1 MKQVTTNVPAPN
13 NDAKTIKKTAAKV
26 NNAYTGCLYTIVA
39 PSGAGK
45 SSLVAALREKDPTIR
60 LSIST
65 TTRPARPGEVSGRE
79 YYFVS
84 REKFEELSL
93 ASEFLEQAEVYG
105 NLYGTSKRWI
115 ESTRAAGEDVLLEID
130 WQGARQVKK
139 IFPDMSFIYI
149 LPPSIDVLR
158 ERLVTRGKDTPAVIE
173 RRLAAAREDLRH
185 VRQADYVIINEDFSA
200 ALADLQAVTRALR
213 LTAVRQLKR
222 YAHLIS

>member
-1 MKQVTTNVPAPN
+1 MTTKEKSP
-13 NDAKTIKKTAAKV
+13 DKTGHNKNGTYK
-26 NNAYTGCLYTIVA
+26 GCLYTIVA

-45 SSLVAALREKDPTIR
+45 SSLVAALREKDPAIR

-65 TTRPARPGEVSGRE
+65 TTRPARPGEISGRE

-84 REKFEELSL
+84 REKFEELSH
-93 ASEFLEQAEVYG
+93 AGEFLEQAEVYG
-105 NLYGTSKRWI
+105 NLYGTSKHWI
-115 ESTRAAGEDVLLEID
+115 EATRAAGEDVLLEID
-130 WQGARQVKK
+130 WQGARQVKR

-158 ERLVTRGKDTPAVIE
+158 ERLVKRGKDTPEVIE

-185 VRQADYVIINEDFSA
+185 VHQADYVIINEDFSV

-213 LTAVRQLKR
+213 LTAAHQLKR